1 MAGGSEMLIPGAAR
15 ATIGHRHPRIPA
27 ASRARRLLSRVAS
40 KYPEN
45 RRRNS
50 GMQLSWQAA
59 ETYRSWKRTIAL
71 AQCVCLLMA
80 GSALGAETQVLSVS
94 PSETK
99 QLRKL
104 LKGKRIDAILADGTN
119 LVGRVK
125 KVRDGLILVDIQQSA
140 DPNGAMPDLREIRSD
155 RIATVHF
162 TRHKGKWRAVLTA
175 LFSVG
180 GLFLGAGI
188 IGDCEGCEDG
198 EPLALAVIWG
208 GMTVLGYV
216 LGMKKDKK
224 AVTLMIGQAGTPG
237 RPLRSERLP

>member
-1 MAGGSEMLIPGAAR
+1 M
-15 ATIGHRHPRIPA
+15 
-27 ASRARRLLSRVAS
+27 
-40 KYPEN
+40 
-45 RRRNS
+45 
-50 GMQLSWQAA
+50 
-59 ETYRSWKRTIAL
+59 IAL
-71 AQCVCLLMA
+71 SQCVCLLMA

-104 LKGKRIDAILADGTN
+104 LKGKRIDAIFADGTN

-125 KVRDGLILVDIQQSA
+125 KVRDGLILVEIQSSA
-140 DPNGAMPDLREIRSD
+140 GPNDATPDLREIPPD

-162 TRHKGKWRAVLTA
+162 TRHKGKWRAFLTT

-208 GMTVLGYV
+208 GMTVLGYL

-224 AVTLMIGQAGTPG
+224 AVTLMIEPAGTPG
-237 RPLRSERLP
+237 EAPHTERLP

>member
-1 MAGGSEMLIPGAAR
+1 
-15 ATIGHRHPRIPA
+15 
-27 ASRARRLLSRVAS
+27 
-40 KYPEN
+40 
-45 RRRNS
+45 
-50 GMQLSWQAA
+50 MQLSLQVAGI
-59 ETYRSWKRTIAL
+59 YQLWKRMIAL
-71 AQCVCLLMA
+71 SQCACLLMA
-80 GSALGAETQVLSVS
+80 SSSLRAETQVLSVT

-104 LKGKRIDAILADGTN
+104 LKGKRIDAILADGTT

-125 KVRDGLILVDIQQSA
+125 KVRDGLVLVDIQQSA
-140 DPNGAMPDLREIRSD
+140 GAKEAMPRLREIPPD

-162 TRHKGKWRAVLTA
+162 TRHKGKWRAVLTS

-224 AVTLMIGQAGTPG
+224 AVTLLIKQAGTSG
-237 RPLRSERLP
+237 ETTNSERLP